1 MDSTS
6 LDAKCFYW
14 EGGSAILYPTP
25 VGIPLGIAASAI
37 LSTGDYCTGD
47 YRHRSRIRCTT
58 PTCRSGSGTIWI
70 NSGKIAEFD
79 KGVELV
85 KKLLIVDDAAFMRL
99 SIRNM
104 LLNYEIEIVGEAEN
118 GEIGVSMYKELRPDV
133 VTMDITMPE
142 MTGIE
147 ALKAIKAFDPQ
158 AKVIMVSAMG
168 QEGMVKE
175 SIISGAK
182 TFIVKPFKE
191 DFLYQTISKV
201 LGI

>member
-1 MDSTS
+1 M
-6 LDAKCFYW
+6 
-14 EGGSAILYPTP
+14 
-25 VGIPLGIAASAI
+25 
-37 LSTGDYCTGD
+37 
-47 YRHRSRIRCTT
+47 
-58 PTCRSGSGTIWI
+58 
-70 NSGKIAEFD
+70 
-79 KGVELV
+79 
-85 KKLLIVDDAAFMRL
+85 KKLLIVDDAAFMRH

-104 LLNYEIEIVGEAEN
+104 LRDYDIEIVGEAEN
-118 GEIGVSMYKELRPDV
+118 GAIGVEMYKELRPDV

-147 ALKAIKAFDPQ
+147 ALKAIKVFDPK

-175 SIISGAK
+175 SIICGAK

-191 DFLYQTISKV
+191 ELLYQTISKV

>member
-1 MDSTS
+1 M
-6 LDAKCFYW
+6 
-14 EGGSAILYPTP
+14 
-25 VGIPLGIAASAI
+25 
-37 LSTGDYCTGD
+37 
-47 YRHRSRIRCTT
+47 
-58 PTCRSGSGTIWI
+58 
-70 NSGKIAEFD
+70 
-79 KGVELV
+79 

-104 LLNYEIEIVGEAEN
+104 LLKYEIEVVGEAAN
-118 GEIGVSMYKELRPDV
+118 GAIGVEMYKQLRPDI

-142 MTGIE
+142 MSGIE

-158 AKVIMVSAMG
+158 AKVIMISAMG

-175 SIISGAK
+175 AIVSGAK

-191 DFLYQTISKV
+191 EFLYQTISKL

>member
-1 MDSTS
+1 M
-6 LDAKCFYW
+6 
-14 EGGSAILYPTP
+14 
-25 VGIPLGIAASAI
+25 
-37 LSTGDYCTGD
+37 
-47 YRHRSRIRCTT
+47 
-58 PTCRSGSGTIWI
+58 
-70 NSGKIAEFD
+70 
-79 KGVELV
+79 

-104 LLNYEIEIVGEAEN
+104 LLKYDLEIVGEAVN
-118 GEIGVSMYKELRPDV
+118 GAIAVEMYKELHPDV

-142 MTGIE
+142 MSGLE

-175 SIISGAK
+175 TIINGAK

-191 DFLYQTISKV
+191 EFLYQTICKV

>member
-1 MDSTS
+1 M
-6 LDAKCFYW
+6 
-14 EGGSAILYPTP
+14 
-25 VGIPLGIAASAI
+25 
-37 LSTGDYCTGD
+37 
-47 YRHRSRIRCTT
+47 
-58 PTCRSGSGTIWI
+58 
-70 NSGKIAEFD
+70 
-79 KGVELV
+79 

-99 SIRNM
+99 AIRNM
-104 LLNYEIEIVGEAEN
+104 LQKHEIEIVGEAAN
-118 GEIGVSMYKELRPDV
+118 GAIGVEMYKQLLPDV

-142 MTGIE
+142 MTGIK

-175 SIISGAK
+175 AIINGAK

-191 DFLYQTISKV
+191 EFLYQTICKV

>member
-1 MDSTS
+1 M
-6 LDAKCFYW
+6 
-14 EGGSAILYPTP
+14 
-25 VGIPLGIAASAI
+25 
-37 LSTGDYCTGD
+37 
-47 YRHRSRIRCTT
+47 
-58 PTCRSGSGTIWI
+58 
-70 NSGKIAEFD
+70 
-79 KGVELV
+79 

-104 LLNYEIEIVGEAEN
+104 LEHYEIEIAGEATN
-118 GEIGVSMYKELRPDV
+118 GAMAVEMYKQLNPDV

-147 ALKAIKAFDPQ
+147 ALKAIKAYDPQ
-158 AKVIMVSAMG
+158 AKVIMVSSMG

-175 SIISGAK
+175 AIVNGAK

-191 DFLYQTISKV
+191 EYLFKTLSKV

>member
-1 MDSTS
+1 M
-6 LDAKCFYW
+6 
-14 EGGSAILYPTP
+14 
-25 VGIPLGIAASAI
+25 
-37 LSTGDYCTGD
+37 
-47 YRHRSRIRCTT
+47 
-58 PTCRSGSGTIWI
+58 
-70 NSGKIAEFD
+70 
-79 KGVELV
+79 

-104 LLNYEIEIVGEAEN
+104 LQKYDVEIIGEAEN
-118 GEIGVSMYKELRPDV
+118 GAVGLAMYKELRPDV

-142 MTGIE
+142 MSGIE

-175 SIISGAK
+175 SIINGAK

-191 DFLYQTISKV
+191 EFLYQTICKV

>member
-1 MDSTS
+1 M
-6 LDAKCFYW
+6 
-14 EGGSAILYPTP
+14 
-25 VGIPLGIAASAI
+25 
-37 LSTGDYCTGD
+37 
-47 YRHRSRIRCTT
+47 
-58 PTCRSGSGTIWI
+58 
-70 NSGKIAEFD
+70 
-79 KGVELV
+79 

-104 LLNYEIEIVGEAEN
+104 LLKYEIEIIGEAAN
-118 GEIGVSMYKELRPDV
+118 GAIAVEMYKNLHPDV

-175 SIISGAK
+175 AIISGAK

-191 DFLYQTISKV
+191 DFLYQTLSKV

>member
-1 MDSTS
+1 M
-6 LDAKCFYW
+6 
-14 EGGSAILYPTP
+14 
-25 VGIPLGIAASAI
+25 
-37 LSTGDYCTGD
+37 
-47 YRHRSRIRCTT
+47 
-58 PTCRSGSGTIWI
+58 
-70 NSGKIAEFD
+70 
-79 KGVELV
+79 

-104 LLNYEIEIVGEAEN
+104 LLKYDLEIVGEAAN
-118 GEIGVSMYKELRPDV
+118 GAIGVEMYKQLRPDV

-147 ALKAIKAFDPQ
+147 ALKAIKIFDPQ

-175 SIISGAK
+175 AIISGAK

-191 DFLYQTISKV
+191 DFLYQTICKV

>member
-1 MDSTS
+1 M
-6 LDAKCFYW
+6 
-14 EGGSAILYPTP
+14 
-25 VGIPLGIAASAI
+25 
-37 LSTGDYCTGD
+37 
-47 YRHRSRIRCTT
+47 
-58 PTCRSGSGTIWI
+58 
-70 NSGKIAEFD
+70 
-79 KGVELV
+79 

-99 SIRNM
+99 AIRNM
-104 LLNYEIEIVGEAEN
+104 LLNYEIEIVGEAAN
-118 GEIGVSMYKELRPDV
+118 GKIGFEMYKQLRPDV

-142 MTGIE
+142 MSGIE

-175 SIISGAK
+175 SIINGTK

-191 DFLYQTISKV
+191 DFLYQTLSKV

>member
-1 MDSTS
+1 M
-6 LDAKCFYW
+6 K
-14 EGGSAILYPTP
+14 
-25 VGIPLGIAASAI
+25 
-37 LSTGDYCTGD
+37 
-47 YRHRSRIRCTT
+47 R
-58 PTCRSGSGTIWI
+58 
-70 NSGKIAEFD
+70 
-79 KGVELV
+79 
-85 KKLLIVDDAAFMRL
+85 LLIVDDAAFMRL

-104 LLNYEIEIVGEAEN
+104 LLKYEIEIVGEAAN
-118 GEIGVSMYKELRPDV
+118 GAIGVEMYKELRPDV

-142 MTGIE
+142 MSGLE

-175 SIISGAK
+175 SIVNGAR

-191 DFLYQTISKV
+191 EFLYQTISKV

>member
-1 MDSTS
+1 M
-6 LDAKCFYW
+6 
-14 EGGSAILYPTP
+14 
-25 VGIPLGIAASAI
+25 
-37 LSTGDYCTGD
+37 
-47 YRHRSRIRCTT
+47 
-58 PTCRSGSGTIWI
+58 
-70 NSGKIAEFD
+70 
-79 KGVELV
+79 

-104 LLNYEIEIVGEAEN
+104 LLNYDIEIVGEAAN
-118 GEIGVSMYKELRPDV
+118 GAIGVDLYKQLRPDV

-168 QEGMVKE
+168 QESMVKE
-175 SIISGAK
+175 AIIAGAK

-191 DFLYQTISKV
+191 DFLHQTLSKV